1 MKKALSLK
9 NIVKLIKA
17 GCIAGTIL
25 PASVYAYV
33 DYVWYPDNGAAAFT
47 MIWGRKK
54 LPIPT

>member
-47 MIWGRKK
+47 YDMGSVRWR
-54 LPIPT
+54 